1 MLQEHTNDEQGAT
14 LHYVPAVKY
23 RSNDSVWVKFT
34 QV

>member
-23 RSNDSVWVKFT
+23 RSNDSV
-34 QV
+34 